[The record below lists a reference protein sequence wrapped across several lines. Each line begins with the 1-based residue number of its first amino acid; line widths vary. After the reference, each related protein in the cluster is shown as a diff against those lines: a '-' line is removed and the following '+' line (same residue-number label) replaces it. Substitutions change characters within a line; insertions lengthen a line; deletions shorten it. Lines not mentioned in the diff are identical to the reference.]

1 MADAV
6 TQETALLD
14 DNSYSRVCGGERMG
28 ANQMRKATDLGGKA
42 QAQAT
47 FNAMGL
53 GCIIICL
60 AIFALLLFDEAVEL
74 MARF

>member
-1 MADAV
+1 MV
-6 TQETALLD
+6 
-14 DNSYSRVCGGERMG
+14 
-28 ANQMRKATDLGGKA
+28 TDLGKKA

-53 GCIIICL
+53 VFFTISL
-60 AIFALLLFDEAVEL
+60 AILALLLFDEAVEV